1 MVREETGKAY
11 KVYGRGERKRGR
23 PTRFMSVVREE
34 TGKAYK
40 EVYGRGERGNG
51 EGLQGLWAW

>member
-1 MVREETGKAY
+1 M
-11 KVYGRGERKRGR
+11 
-23 PTRFMSVVREE
+23 VREE

-40 EVYGRGERGNG
+40 EVYGRGERKRGRPTRCMGVVRGNG